1 MATPETFRPLD
12 IAPHLRLL
20 PSAGITRLQRY
31 YGPLRHPVGP
41 TSPSRAV
48 GWRVPRHQT
57 GLPVL
62 RSFSCSMRAAANT
75 PAKPVGACVARFPTG
90 GSLPRFRGGSAS
102 ALSVSGPARRSLTLR
117 PAWSLSHPWRPV
129 VSECFRRVVTFVTR
143 SDCYRLERQLPGGI
157 RTRCRMAPFHG
168 ARENRSKLLAATAP
182 RQ

>member
-75 PAKPVGACVARFPTG
+75 PAEPVGACVARFPTG

-129 VSECFRRVVTFVTR
+129 TSKCFRRR
-143 SDCYRLERQLPGGI
+143 RYLRHPLRLLP
-157 RTRCRMAPFHG
+157 AG
-168 ARENRSKLLAATAP
+168 ATVAGRDSHPL
-182 RQ
+182 